1 MSTVAYSKPI
11 PVIAA
16 PDILVCGAGLAGR
29 GAAVAAARQGA
40 SVWAVDRMGFAGG
53 FFTNVI
59 GSAFDGFV
67 FEPTGRPV
75 VGGIVFEMLE
85 RMAVIPPGTGPDHAY
100 NVNGDFTEVE
110 KHPDRL
116 IPRCDPERFKRAADD
131 ILLDAGVHPL
141 FHTQV
146 ADVVVD
152 GDRIDSV
159 ILSNKAGLIAV
170 RPKTVIDTTGDG
182 DVAAWTGCPYEK
194 AESLQPMAL
203 HFRIDHVE
211 LTFELRR
218 RCAAVLEK
226 ARAAGRI
233 GPYGGPWPA
242 TFSGRDIYF
251 NAVRTPGDCTDPEDL
266 TQAEIQGRADAW
278 RMFELWKEELPEFAD
293 AYFFTSGPT
302 AGARESRRI
311 VARTTV
317 RQQDVSADYRPGAR
331 AADCTDSVGLGWS
344 PIDIHGAPGDV
355 VATGP
360 TRPFQIPLGALIPR
374 DGPAN
379 LLAACKN
386 IGTTHMTSGCYRLH
400 PIEWNIG
407 EAAGALAAFCI
418 GEGCGAAAVHEQEQ
432 LLRRFQTRLVEAGVP
447 LYWFTDVPF
456 GHAAFAATQ
465 RLAVGGIWQGGDE
478 DLLFRPDE
486 VLDDAQRARL
496 SKKAGAD
503 VLSAEAMSR
512 ADAALAL
519 A

>member
-16 PDILVCGAGLAGR
+16 PDVLVCGAGLAGL

-203 HFRIDHVE
+203 HFRIGHVE

-251 NAVRTPGDCTDPEDL
+251 NAVRTPGDCTHPEDL
-266 TQAEIQGRADAW
+266 TQAEIRGRTDAW

-311 VARTTV
+311 VGDVTLTGDDIRQARRFDDVIVLGAWRIDRHPLHDCGYHDMPVVPPYDISYRTLLPQGVDNLWVAGRCHSATSEALASSRV
-317 RQQDVSADYRPGAR
+317 TANAMGMGQAAGTAAAMAVAAGCGSREVLIVNLQDHLVSAGCILDPDIAMHR
-331 AADCTDSVGLGWS
+331 LG
-344 PIDIHGAPGDV
+344 
-355 VATGP
+355 
-360 TRPFQIPLGALIPR
+360 
-374 DGPAN
+374 
-379 LLAACKN
+379 
-386 IGTTHMTSGCYRLH
+386 
-400 PIEWNIG
+400 
-407 EAAGALAAFCI
+407 
-418 GEGCGAAAVHEQEQ
+418 
-432 LLRRFQTRLVEAGVP
+432 
-447 LYWFTDVPF
+447 
-456 GHAAFAATQ
+456 
-465 RLAVGGIWQGGDE
+465 E
-478 DLLFRPDE
+478 DP
-486 VLDDAQRARL
+486 
-496 SKKAGAD
+496 
-503 VLSAEAMSR
+503 
-512 ADAALAL
+512 
-519 A
+519 